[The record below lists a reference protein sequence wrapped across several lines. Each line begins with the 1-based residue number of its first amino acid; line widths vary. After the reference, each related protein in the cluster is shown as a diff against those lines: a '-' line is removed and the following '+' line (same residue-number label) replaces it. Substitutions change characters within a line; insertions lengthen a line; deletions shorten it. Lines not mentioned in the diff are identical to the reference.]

1 MGQKKETFLNC
12 RSKRAGRFLFHRVS
26 CVAASATAAMWSSFK
41 KSLDSIRD
49 QALQAYD
56 EAIQPVQSRRNLGQA
71 GSASFG
77 SSGGNVVQFKDRSV
91 RLLDQIAE
99 GGYSTVFLGEEVLV
113 GAPGA
118 SYGTGYAGSAHE
130 RSIAPRRYA
139 VKRIACG
146 GREQLSEAKKEID
159 VMERLGGVGAA
170 NVLPLIGYTRTRCDR
185 PGDLEYVYMLF
196 DLYDGNLWD
205 VVESRIRVGRYLG
218 EDELGG
224 VFRQLC
230 LALDA
235 MHAAGMAHRDV
246 KPHNVLLKD
255 VDSYPYG
262 KWSKVSAAPAMLM
275 DFGSV
280 TEERVVITDR
290 LGALQTQEN
299 AERHTTAPYRAP
311 ELWDVGSSCV
321 IDGKVD
327 VWAAGCV
334 LYYMMVGETPF
345 ERISNQA
352 GGSLMLSVLNGSY
365 TWPENLE
372 VSSKY
377 AEIVRAC
384 LAVDPATR
392 PTIGGVMAMIDGEA
406 AVGNAAGSVACE
418 ARAVVAEARP
428 PTVIIEAETEQKADC
443 QSSTGMSQPSAV
455 AAQIPNLIDL

>member
-1 MGQKKETFLNC
+1 
-12 RSKRAGRFLFHRVS
+12 
-26 CVAASATAAMWSSFK
+26 MWNSLK
-41 KSLDSIRD
+41 KSLDSIRE
-49 QALQAYD
+49 QAVQAYD
-56 EAIQPVQSRRNLGQA
+56 EAIQPIQTRRNLGQA

-77 SSGGNVVQFKDRSV
+77 GLGGSVIQFNNRSV
-91 RLLDQIAE
+91 RLLDQLAE
-99 GGYSTVFLGEEVLV
+99 GGYSTVFLGEEVPV
-113 GAPGA
+113 GAPGTSHAGA
-118 SYGTGYAGSAHE
+118 SHAGSAHE
-130 RSIAPRRYA
+130 GSSTTRRYA

-146 GREQLSEAKKEID
+146 GREQLSEAKREID
-159 VMERLGGVGAA
+159 VMERLERVDAA
-170 NVLPLIGYTRTRCDR
+170 NVLPLIGYARTRCNR

-205 VVESRIRVGRYLG
+205 VVQSRIRVGRYLG

-224 VFRQLC
+224 IFRQLC

-235 MHAAGMAHRDV
+235 MHEAGMAHRDV

-262 KWSKVSAAPAMLM
+262 KWSKVSASPAVLM

-365 TWPENLE
+365 TWPDKLE

-392 PTIGGVMAMIDGEA
+392 PTIRGVVAMIDGEA
-406 AVGNAAGSVACE
+406 AVEHGAWMAACE
-418 ARAVVAEARP
+418 ARGAVTEARGAVTEARGAVTEARGGMTEAWS
-428 PTVIIEAETEQKADC
+428 PTVISEAGTETKADG
-443 QSSTGMSQPSAV
+443 QSTTGVSQPSSA

>member
-1 MGQKKETFLNC
+1 
-12 RSKRAGRFLFHRVS
+12 
-26 CVAASATAAMWSSFK
+26 MWSSFK

-49 QALQAYD
+49 QALQVYD
-56 EAIQPVQSRRNLGQA
+56 EAIQPVQSRRSLGHA
-71 GSASFG
+71 ASASFG
-77 SSGGNVVQFKDRSV
+77 GSGGPMVQFKDRSV
-91 RLLDQIAE
+91 RLLDQLAE
-99 GGYSTVFLGEEVLV
+99 GGYSTVFLGEEVVV
-113 GAPGA
+113 GAPDA
-118 SYGTGYAGSAHE
+118 RYGTGYAGSAHQGA
-130 RSIAPRRYA
+130 ITPRRYA

-146 GREQLSEAKKEID
+146 GTEQLSEAKKEID

-170 NVLPLIGYTRTRCDR
+170 SVLPLIGYARTRGER

-196 DLYDGNLWD
+196 DVYDDNLWD
-205 VVESRIRVGRYLG
+205 VVQSRIRVARYLS
-218 EDELGG
+218 EDELAG

-235 MHAAGMAHRDV
+235 MHAAGLAHRDV
-246 KPHNVLLKD
+246 KPHNLLLKD

-262 KWSKVSAAPAMLM
+262 KWSKVSASPAVLM

-372 VSSKY
+372 VSRKY
-377 AEIVRAC
+377 AEIVRVC
-384 LAVDPATR
+384 LTVDPAAR
-392 PTIGGVMAMIDGEA
+392 PTIREVMAMIDGEA
-406 AVGNAAGSVACE
+406 AVGHPAGSAACE
-418 ARAVVAEARP
+418 ARPVVAEARPVVAEARPVVAEARP
-428 PTVIIEAETEQKADC
+428 PTVTNDDEAGQKR
-443 QSSTGMSQPSAV
+443 V
-455 AAQIPNLIDL
+455 PNLIDL

>member
-1 MGQKKETFLNC
+1 MIY
-12 RSKRAGRFLFHRVS
+12 
-26 CVAASATAAMWSSFK
+26 VAIISAIMWNSLK

-56 EAIQPVQSRRNLGQA
+56 EAIQPIQSRRNMSLGQA

-77 SSGGNVVQFKDRSV
+77 SGGNVVQFKDRSV
-91 RLLDQIAE
+91 RLLDQLAE

-113 GAPGA
+113 HVGASKSAPGTSYSGAAHDSA
-118 SYGTGYAGSAHE
+118 ST
-130 RSIAPRRYA
+130 PRRYA

-146 GREQLSEAKKEID
+146 GNEQLSEAKKEVD
-159 VMERLGGVGAA
+159 AMERLQRAGAT
-170 NVLPLIGYTRTRCDR
+170 NVLPLLGYARTRCDR
-185 PGDLEYVYMLF
+185 PGDMEYVYMLF

-205 VVESRIRVGRYLG
+205 VVQSRVRVGRYLD
-218 EDELGG
+218 EDELGSI
-224 VFRQLC
+224 FRQLC

-262 KWSKVSAAPAMLM
+262 KWSKVSVSPAVLM

-280 TEERVVITDR
+280 TDERVVITDR

-365 TWPENLE
+365 TWPEKLQI
-372 VSSKY
+372 SRKY
-377 AEIVRAC
+377 AQIVQAC
-384 LAVDPATR
+384 LAVDPTTR
-392 PTIGGVMAMIDGEA
+392 PTIRGVIAMVDGEA
-406 AVGNAAGSVACE
+406 TVGHAEGSSECVVRAAVTDPRPPSASVTNEAGTEKKAVGQPATELS
-418 ARAVVAEARP
+418 RP
-428 PTVIIEAETEQKADC
+428 PSTAAEI
-443 QSSTGMSQPSAV
+443 S
-455 AAQIPNLIDL
+455 NLIDL